1 MTDLFQSADQ
11 RKRERQLERHIAEL
25 ELLVADF
32 MGITSDLWN
41 VRARGV
47 KDRAKKLVPNLSR
60 RRAA

>member
-11 RKRERQLERHIAEL
+11 RKREKQLEAHIKEL

-32 MGITSDLWN
+32 MGVTAELWN

-47 KDRAKKLVPNLSR
+47 KARAKQLVPGLR
-60 RRAA
+60 RKAA